1 MNSQKIK
8 IGSNKSFGIVF
19 FVVFLIIGLY
29 PLIYN
34 DNPKIW
40 SLIISAIF
48 LFLGLINSKS
58 LTPLNKV
65 WFIFGIFLG
74 KIVSPFVMG
83 IIFFLVVT
91 PIGFIMKILG
101 KDSIQNH
108 VIDTLVLAKNKFPG
122 SPVSLDALCRR
133 YRIDNSKRE
142 KHTALVDCDLLSKVY
157 INLIDQKEPKLNF
170 QSNHQTAEKD
180 SGEKILYFKKV
191 IKASTQEVE
200 KHNQYLKDNLK
211 KNFFN

>member
-8 IGSNKSFGIVF
+8 IGSNKSFGVVF

-40 SLIISAIF
+40 ALITSAIF
-48 LFLGLINSKS
+48 LFLGLINSKL
-58 LTPLNKV
+58 LTPLNKA
-65 WFIFGIFLG
+65 WFIFGMFLG

-101 KDSIQNH
+101 KDLLRLKFN
-108 VIDTLVLAKNKFPG
+108 KN
-122 SPVSLDALCRR
+122 VHT
-133 YRIDNSKRE
+133 YWIE
-142 KHTALVDCDLLSKVY
+142 KS
-157 INLIDQKEPKLNF
+157 DQKSKM
-170 QSNHQTAEKD
+170 K
-180 SGEKILYFKKV
+180 
-191 IKASTQEVE
+191 
-200 KHNQYLKDNLK
+200 NQ
-211 KNFFN
+211 F